1 MNEENFDIVKAVKD
15 LVEYVGHLANE
26 ITEIK
31 VSIMDDLINP
41 IKNEYEQMQY
51 DNALSDWKCKFA
63 EKLEPFN
70 DKLKAIEGE
79 DFDIM
84 KQSFDDFTE
93 DNKGFSD
100 EEYVEALAEKVQGEL
115 DAIGKAFGVEPENI
129 EEVKIE
135 TKDGEEVEA
144 EVEDGEV
151 TKVETENETEVEN
164 GSAEVESSETE
175 TPAEETQEEPAE
187 TAEETAEETVEEPVE
202 RPEGATDTPD
212 SEEENYKYWEEV
224 IKGNK

>member
-1 MNEENFDIVKAVKD
+1 MNEENFDIVQAVKD

-41 IKNEYEQMQY
+41 IKDEYEQMQY
-51 DNALSDWKCKFA
+51 DNALSDWRCKFA

-79 DFDIM
+79 DFDVV
-84 KQSFDDFTE
+84 KKSFDDFTE
-93 DNKGFSD
+93 DNKGLSD
-100 EEYVEALAEKVQGEL
+100 EEYVEALAEKVQNEL
-115 DAIGKAFGVEPENI
+115 DVIGKAFGVEPEKI

-151 TKVETENETEVEN
+151 TKVETESETEVEN
-164 GSAEVESSETE
+164 EEVEEK
-175 TPAEETQEEPAE
+175 QEEPTE
-187 TAEETAEETVEEPVE
+187 TVEETTEETMEEPVE
-202 RPEGATDTPD
+202 RPEDATDTPD
-212 SEEENYKYWEEV
+212 SDEENYKYWEEV